1 AADRGRRG
9 EGPTL
14 IETVSYRLTAHSSD
28 DDDRVYRDKEE
39 VEEAKK
45 NDSIVT
51 FAAYLKEVGVLTEE
65 SEKQMLDEIMH

>member
-1 AADRGRRG
+1 MAAAAK
-9 EGPTL
+9 GPTL

-45 NDSIVT
+45 KIPS
-51 FAAYLKEVGVLTEE
+51 LHLLLT
-65 SEKQMLDEIMH
+65 

>member
-1 AADRGRRG
+1 M
-9 EGPTL
+9 
-14 IETVSYRLTAHSSD
+14 TAHSSD

-45 NDSIVT
+45 NDSIIT

-65 SEKQMLDEIMH
+65 SENKW